1 MLPADENLES
11 GPGSARRFATTRWSL
26 VLAAGKRSSPQSAAA
41 LAALCETYW
50 YPLYAY
56 VRRCGHDAD
65 DAQDL
70 TQAFFTRLL
79 EKNDLATAERERGK
93 FRWFLLT
100 SLKHFLSNEWDRSH
114 AQKRGGGR
122 TPVSIDFAAAEGRN
136 HLEPSHKLTAE
147 KIFDR
152 RWALSLLVQ
161 VLARLR
167 EESAQAG
174 KSQMLE
180 LLKVFLTGE
189 KAPVSNRELA
199 GELMMTEGA
208 LKVAVHRLRR
218 RYRELLRAEIG
229 QTVADSEEIE
239 QEIRDLFT
247 AMSS

>member
-1 MLPADENLES
+1 MLPADEIHEL

-26 VLAAGKRSSPQSAAA
+26 VLAAGNPSSPQSAAA

-56 VRRCGHDAD
+56 VRRRGHDAD
-65 DAQDL
+65 DTQDL
-70 TQAFFTRLL
+70 TQAFFARLL
-79 EKNDLATAERERGK
+79 EKNDLAAAERERGK
-93 FRWFLLT
+93 FRSFLLT
-100 SLKHFLSNEWDRSH
+100 SLKHFLSNEWDRVH
-114 AQKRGGGR
+114 AKKRGGGR
-122 TPVSIDFAAAEGRN
+122 TPVSIDFGAAEGRY
-136 HLEPSHKLTAE
+136 HLEPSHELTAE

-167 EESAQAG
+167 EESAQAE
-174 KSQMLE
+174 KSQMFE

-199 GELMMTEGA
+199 GELTMTEGA